1 MTTVLADDP
10 TRENT
15 KNITKNDEFFV
26 NVLGKV
32 KARQWTLADFDWDKP
47 GADTINPEQFDDLK
61 RFMSDLVWIEHIGG
75 RMMGTLGVT
84 APNDTLREIYSY
96 FHAEEQR
103 HANAEIALMHRWGML
118 EEGEIPPQ
126 SADIKALLQA
136 MHGFDA
142 IGDRRLPFMYMATAI
157 PFFEVGLDGAVLKFL
172 SGEIEDPLFHEVFAK
187 INSDESRHLAVGFAV
202 MDMLG
207 TRKFSKMLVED
218 VAPLLKP
225 VTIVRAIGLANPHI
239 IRFAG
244 FLTRVGDAM
253 RNMGIDTILIQRA
266 FDRYAESGG
275 RNSSSARR
283 LPAFRLLRSPIVNS
297 TYFSDFDHPL
307 HKVGRAVNKFNDKV
321 PYRKNVKMP
330 TWTQDLTPDTE
341 V

>member
-1 MTTVLADDP
+1 MTAVLPDEL
-10 TRENT
+10 TRDNT
-15 KNITKNDEFFV
+15 KDIAKNDESFE
-26 NVLGKV
+26 NVLGKI

-61 RFMSDLVWIEHIGG
+61 QFMSDLVWIEHIGG
-75 RMMGTLGVT
+75 RMMGTLGIT

-103 HANAEIALMHRWGML
+103 HANAEIALMRRWGML
-118 EEGEIPPQ
+118 AEGEIPPQ
-126 SADIKALLQA
+126 SGDIKALLQA
-136 MHGFDA
+136 LRGFDNL
-142 IGDRRLPFMYMATAI
+142 GDRRLPFVYMATVI

-172 SGEIEDPLFHEVFAK
+172 SGEVEDPLFHEVFAK
-187 INSDESRHLAVGFAV
+187 INSDESRHLAIGFAV

-207 TRKFSKMLVED
+207 TRKFSRMLVED

-225 VTIVRAIGLANPHI
+225 VTIVRAVGLANPHV

-275 RNSSSARR
+275 RKSSNARR
-283 LPAFRLLRSPIVNS
+283 LPIFRVLRYPIVNS
-297 TYFSDFDHPL
+297 TYFTDFDHPL

-321 PYRKNVKMP
+321 PYRKKIKTP
-330 TWTQDLTPDTE
+330 TWTNDLTAQTA